1 MSLKTN
7 PKRKIFCQKLVSA
20 TVCFR
25 EQEKL
30 SQQNSDIKKQNKINC
45 PKKNNVKINFS
56 ATTILLACSYVYHVF
71 FNGSMLQSSHAERFS
86 VSHMQDFH

>member
-25 EQEKL
+25 EQKEL

-45 PKKNNVKINFS
+45 PKKLRQNQFYRHYNFVG
-56 ATTILLACSYVYHVF
+56 LLICLPLFDRPGVAGAV
-71 FNGSMLQSSHAERFS
+71 LQTAS
-86 VSHMQDFH
+86 